1 MDDQKREL
9 IAQVKQLREKI
20 VELVMERE
28 DILLQK
34 NPAIEADYMVKVGA
48 YEVKLAEAELAARRA
63 KRKLAMCQAQA
74 NAGENI
80 KELEIEEELDAELE
94 EWMVNIQQKQMQVF
108 SLLDRRSSSYAM
120 GSSDSKKLKSLYRKL
135 CKRLHPDLNP
145 LLSDQEKNL
154 FSGIQKAYERGD
166 VASLEAYLWVLDEA
180 EDIDDERKDI
190 EELTAEVALLEAQV
204 SVQEEML
211 EQVKSSYPFN
221 LIDKLSNAN
230 WVFETVQDLKHR
242 TVEFEN
248 ARQAYDVKT
257 NEVIKHA

>member
-1 MDDQKREL
+1 
-9 IAQVKQLREKI
+9 
-20 VELVMERE
+20 
-28 DILLQK
+28 
-34 NPAIEADYMVKVGA
+34 
-48 YEVKLAEAELAARRA
+48 
-63 KRKLAMCQAQA
+63 
-74 NAGENI
+74 
-80 KELEIEEELDAELE
+80 
-94 EWMVNIQQKQMQVF
+94 
-108 SLLDRRSSSYAM
+108 M

-230 WVFETVQDLKHR
+230 WVF
-242 TVEFEN
+242 
-248 ARQAYDVKT
+248 
-257 NEVIKHA
+257 